1 LVSLRLFRGF
11 RNSAVTYFP
20 DDESGNTIFDYFS
33 KVVSVEPLHL
43 ITGQFTSDLG
53 QIALAFSMFLYI
65 DLLDTAGTLYALT
78 SMMGF
83 TDANGDFPKSRTAF
97 SVIAIATSLG
107 SIFGLSPVTSFIESA
122 AGVEARY
129 RTGLT
134 AVICGFYFFLSL
146 FFAPIIANIPP
157 CQYPSLG
164 DRMLFDHGWSP
175 DV

>member
-1 LVSLRLFRGF
+1 
-11 RNSAVTYFP
+11 
-20 DDESGNTIFDYFS
+20 
-33 KVVSVEPLHL
+33 L

-53 QIALAFSMFLYI
+53 QITLALFTFLYI
-65 DLLDTAGTLYALT
+65 DLLDTTGTLYALT

-83 TDANGDFPKSRTAF
+83 TDANGDFPKSRAAF

-122 AGVEARY
+122 AGVEAGSRS
-129 RTGLT
+129 GLT

-157 CQYPSLG
+157 WATGGGLITVGALMCNNPSHIKWEDPAHALTASLVVILMPLTYSIAN
-164 DRMLFDHGWSP
+164 RLI
-175 DV
+175 